1 MYQVM
6 TIDDDVLMLQYL
18 RGMINWEELN
28 LQIVYETYSSII
40 ALEQFRKLL
49 PDIVITDIGLP
60 QMDGLEL
67 TAQLRSIKPDV
78 VIIFLTCHEEF
89 NYAKQAFQLEALDY
103 LIKVELTEEQL
114 QASIQKAIRL
124 LQTQKTHQEEQ
135 PYREDMRR
143 NREILEVTFINRFMK
158 EGPSKDLL
166 EYGARL
172 GVSWKHHD
180 FIVGMIAPFYSS
192 YSPRYMYRDS
202 LASYGIYN
210 IADELKGSFEG
221 MTVFST
227 EYGVILV
234 YNFKNSLHTH
244 PMDTFRS
251 YAMEVID
258 KGKEYLKIRLS
269 LQYIQKKHELS
280 GLASALHL
288 LKERKWDGF
297 YTSVVITEIQ
307 DGPKPWLSEP
317 STRLLSQMEVYASS
331 FYEQLVEEQ
340 EELLS
345 VLGLIAGE
353 TKLAPTLFIKLIQT
367 TLRSIEMRK
376 GGLGAD
382 SEAFYECLPYVLKV
396 DDLLKLVSQY
406 LQRLTDHED
415 LKDNAIQHDFKLK
428 AINQY
433 LQERLSVNV
442 TTVDMAEYLHL
453 NASYF
458 SRYFK
463 KVTGTTFTD
472 FVHRHKI
479 DNAIKMLERPEATI
493 EGAAS
498 ALGFSDRNYF
508 SKIFKRYMGMTPGDY
523 MQKRTKSR

>member
-18 RGMINWEELN
+18 RDMVNWEELN
-28 LQIVYETYSSII
+28 LQIVYETYSSVI
-40 ALEQFRKLL
+40 ALEQFRRLL

-67 TAQLRSIKPDV
+67 AAQLRSIKPDV
-78 VIIFLTCHEEF
+78 VILFLTCHEEF
-89 NYAKQAFQLEALDY
+89 QYAKQAFQLEALDY

-114 QASIQKAIRL
+114 LASLQKAIRL
-124 LQTQKTHQEEQ
+124 LQTHKTHQEEQ

-166 EYGARL
+166 AYGDRL

-180 FIVGMIAPFYSS
+180 FIVGMIMPFYSS

-210 IADELKGSFEG
+210 IAEELKSSFEG
-221 MTVFST
+221 MSVFST
-227 EYGVILV
+227 EHAVILV
-234 YNFKNSLHTH
+234 YNFKNNLHTN

-251 YAMEVID
+251 YAMEVIE
-258 KGKEYLKIRLS
+258 KCKEYLKIRLS
-269 LQYIQKKHELS
+269 LQYIQRRHELS
-280 GLASALHL
+280 SLASALLL
-288 LKERKWDGF
+288 LKEKQGDGF
-297 YTSVVITEIQ
+297 YSSTVITEIQ
-307 DGPKPWLSEP
+307 DVAKQWVNEP
-317 STRLLSQMEVYASS
+317 STLLLSQLETFVSS
-331 FYEQLVEEQ
+331 FQEQLIEEQ
-340 EELLS
+340 EQLLS
-345 VLGLIAGE
+345 VVGVTARE
-353 TKLAPTLFIKLIQT
+353 NKLAPTVFMKLLQT

-376 GGLGAD
+376 GNLGANSD
-382 SEAFYECLPYVLKV
+382 AFYECLPYVLKV
-396 DDLLKLVSQY
+396 DDLLKLATQY
-406 LQRLTDHED
+406 IYRLIDNEEM
-415 LKDNAIQHDFKLK
+415 KDNAIQNDFKLK
-428 AINQY
+428 VINQY
-433 LQERLSVNV
+433 LQERLSENV
-442 TTVDMAEYLHL
+442 TTVDIAEYLHL

-493 EGAAS
+493 EGAAL

-523 MQKRTKSR
+523 VQKSKKLR